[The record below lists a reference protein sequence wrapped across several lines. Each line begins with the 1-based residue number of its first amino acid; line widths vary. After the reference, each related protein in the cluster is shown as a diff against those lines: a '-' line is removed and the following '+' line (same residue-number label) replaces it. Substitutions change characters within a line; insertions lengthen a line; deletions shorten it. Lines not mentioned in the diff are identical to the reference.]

1 VTELIQTLIL
11 GLLVGG
17 VYALL
22 ASGLTL
28 IFGVMNVINIAHG
41 AFLILAAFLTYS
53 IWSATGLD
61 PLLAIGI
68 TTPAMFAF
76 GWLLYNAT
84 VRRIRTAA
92 PAISVLLTFGLA
104 LVLEGAM
111 GSIWGNTSHSA
122 RPPYANDSFSID
134 TLFLP
139 KAQVFGGAVALAV
152 LAVLYVILNRT
163 WLGRAIRASAVNPQG
178 AQLVG
183 VNVASVSALTFAVG
197 VACAGAGGSIVS
209 VLYPFLP
216 GSHYQWI
223 ARLLGIIVLG
233 GMGSLPGA
241 LLGALALGVAESMT
255 VSYISPAWATAV
267 PYLVVFV
274 VLLVR
279 PQGLLGSRLREDV
292 AAA

>member
-53 IWSATGLD
+53 IWTATGLD
-61 PLLAIGI
+61 PLLAIAI
-68 TTPAMFAF
+68 TAPAMFAF
-76 GWLLYNAT
+76 GWLLYSAT
-84 VRRIRTAA
+84 IRRIRTA
-92 PAISVLLTFGLA
+92 PVAISVLLTFGLA

-111 GSIWGNTSHSA
+111 GSIWGNTSHA
-122 RPPYANDSFSID
+122 VRPPYANDSFAIG

-139 KAQVFGGAVALAV
+139 KGQVFGGGVALVV
-152 LAVLYVILNRT
+152 LAGLYLILNRT

-197 VACAGAGGSIVS
+197 VACTGAGGSIVS

-241 LLGALALGVAESMT
+241 LLGALALGVAEAMT
-255 VSYISPAWATAV
+255 VSYVSPAWATAV

-279 PQGLLGSRLREDV
+279 PQGMLGSRLREDV
-292 AAA
+292 ATA